1 MKIAKK
7 FSVVMTLVLILN
19 LLLPISASAMT
30 FTPTAGVD
38 EKGNAVPLTLYS
50 QSVYMI
56 NLDTGDVLVDIN
68 GEEERVPASLT
79 KIMTAALVLEEFDGS
94 EKKMKAKYVSSGS
107 EAFDE
112 LYETGASTADIQPG
126 EKVNYYDLLAALML
140 PSSCEA
146 ANIIAINLGGSISG
160 FCDMMNEKAEKLGM
174 KNTHF
179 SNAHGLFVSQNYSSC
194 KDIAILC
201 KYLLDKYSVFREII
215 AMPQYQMES
224 TDYHAQ
230 GSLILNTNYMLS
242 STSYYY
248 YPAIKGIKT
257 GSLDAAGRCFAS
269 YASSD
274 GYNYLIVTMGAPM
287 EKREEDVKKGEE
299 DPDSVFADDTVFY
312 NFLDHEA
319 LYDWAFNSLVTTD
332 FINPNSEVTEATVE
346 FGKQADYVNLKPEKG
361 YSQLWPAEISVDEV
375 QKEIIVK
382 DNIVAPIE
390 TGDVLGE
397 MKLSYNGETI
407 ASIDLVATSRVDRS
421 EAASKVEIAKAF
433 PKSTE
438 FKYAMFA
445 VIMVFAAYS
454 IGYLVYMQL
463 KYMKK

>member
-1 MKIAKK
+1 MKTAKK
-7 FSVVMTLVLILN
+7 FSVVVTLVLILTM
-19 LLLPISASAMT
+19 LLPVSASALT

-38 EKGNAVPLTLYS
+38 EKGNAVPLSLYS
-50 QSVYMI
+50 ESVYMI

-68 GEEERVPASLT
+68 GEEERAPASLT
-79 KIMTAALVLEEFDGS
+79 KIMTAALVLDEFDGS
-94 EKKMKAKYVSSGS
+94 ERKMKAKYVSAGS

-112 LYETGASTADIQPG
+112 LYGTGASTADIQPG
-126 EKVNYYDLLAALML
+126 ESVNYYDLLAALML

-146 ANIIAINLGGSISG
+146 ANIIAINLGGSING

-174 KNTHF
+174 KNSHF

-194 KDIAILC
+194 KDIAALC
-201 KYLLDKYSVFREII
+201 KYLLEKYSVFREIV
-215 AMPQYQMES
+215 AMPDYQMES
-224 TDYHAQ
+224 TDYHSE

-242 STSYYY
+242 STSDYY
-248 YPAIKGIKT
+248 YPNIKGIKT
-257 GSLDAAGRCFAS
+257 GTLDAAGRCLAS
-269 YASSD
+269 YASYD

-287 EKREEDVKKGEE
+287 EKLEEDIKKGEQ
-299 DPDSVFADDTVFY
+299 DPDSLFADDVVFY
-312 NFLDHEA
+312 NFLDHQA
-319 LYDWAFNSLVTTD
+319 LYDWAFSSLVMTD

-346 FGKQADYVNLKPEKG
+346 FGKQADYVNLKPEEG
-361 YSQLWPAEISVDEV
+361 HTQLWPVDIPV
-375 QKEIIVK
+375 DDVKKEIIVK
-382 DNIVAPIE
+382 ENIVAPIE

-407 ASIDLVATSRVDRS
+407 ASINLVATSRIDRS

-433 PKSTE
+433 PKSKE
-438 FKYAMFA
+438 FKYALFA
-445 VIMVFAAYS
+445 VIMLFAAYS